1 MPVSVALKVTVLGFA
16 LVELMATWA
25 PDGLTTATVSTA
37 DGVDQEMVAL
47 IVPLSETGMLLL

>member
-1 MPVSVALKVTVLGFA
+1 MSVALKVTVLGFA
-16 LVELMATWA
+16 LVELMATCA